1 MPGRLFS
8 LLFCACLSLS
18 VQAAEVIESFA
29 ATLQVQRDGLLLVSE
44 RIVVQAQGEQ
54 IRRGIYRELPDLYRL
69 SSGLQRSTPIQW
81 LGATRNGQPE
91 STRAV
96 REACGER
103 LYLGSAD
110 RLLEPGRHTYELR
123 YRVDPQLLQSEQRDE
138 LYWNV
143 TGNSWALPILETR
156 VEVLLP

>member
-69 SSGLQRSTPIQW
+69 SPGLQRSTPI
-81 LGATRNGQPE
+81 
-91 STRAV
+91 
-96 REACGER
+96 
-103 LYLGSAD
+103 
-110 RLLEPGRHTYELR
+110 
-123 YRVDPQLLQSEQRDE
+123 
-138 LYWNV
+138 
-143 TGNSWALPILETR
+143 
-156 VEVLLP
+156 